1 MNKKQ
6 KRILKIATLILLVAA
21 VFIIVWFTS
30 KTGEESHRTSQWL
43 AKKIENFIGRHFTID
58 RRDVFWTST
67 LNAILRKV
75 GHFVEFFFLGMTAAT
90 FLILVFPRKR
100 FSALSAIAL
109 CALTALLDEFR
120 QSFVAGRTPQ
130 WLDVKLDM
138 VGSLC
143 GITLVFIIW
152 IIYSKMMRYKNR
164 IKELEDFIK
173 SHHLEE

>member
-1 MNKKQ
+1 MSKKQ
-6 KRILKIATLILLVAA
+6 KLILKIVTLILLVAA

-30 KTGEESHRTSQWL
+30 KTGEESHRTSKWL

-58 RRDVFWTST
+58 RSDVFWTST

-75 GHFVEFFFLGMTAAT
+75 GHFVEFFFLGMAAAA
-90 FLILVFPRKR
+90 FLILAFPQKR
-100 FSALSAIAL
+100 FSALSAMGL

-138 VGSLC
+138 VGALF
-143 GITLVFIIW
+143 GIALVFIVW
-152 IIYSKMMRYKNR
+152 IVYSRMMRYRNR
-164 IKELEDFIK
+164 IKELEEFIK
-173 SHHLEE
+173 NHHLEE